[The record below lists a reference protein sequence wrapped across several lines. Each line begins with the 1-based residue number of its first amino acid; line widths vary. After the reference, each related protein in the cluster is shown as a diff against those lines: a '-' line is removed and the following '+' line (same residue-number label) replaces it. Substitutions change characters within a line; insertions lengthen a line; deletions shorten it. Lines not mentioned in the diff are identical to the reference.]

1 MAKKAKDSNLSI
13 EERLEQALVPNWNE
27 PYKLPENWCWVRVD
41 AISSI
46 YTGNSINEHVK
57 KEKYTGRTDGLVYLA
72 TKDIDFDS
80 TIDYDTNVCIPQSDG
95 FKVAPKYST
104 LLCIEG
110 GSAGRKIGFIT
121 QDVCFVNKLC
131 AFVPHGKINP
141 KYLYYVIQSDDFK
154 KQFDAKKHGLIGGV
168 SVKEVSSIFIPF
180 APVEI
185 QNKLVV
191 LVESVF
197 TKLDEAKQ
205 KAQDALDSF
214 KTRKDAILHK
224 AFSGELTAKWREENG
239 VGMESW
245 TKESIADLCNSLKYG
260 TAKKS
265 QATGEVV
272 VLRMGN
278 LQNGEI
284 DWSDLAYT
292 DDPEDI
298 DKYMLS
304 PGDVLFNRTNSAALV
319 GKTSIYRGE
328 YPAIY
333 AGYLIKLDYDHSI
346 IIGEYLN
353 YALNTTDAREYC
365 NTVKTD
371 GVNQSNINAKKIGA
385 YEINVASID
394 EQKEI
399 VLILKRLLE
408 SERQA
413 KETAEAV
420 LEQIGTIKKSILS
433 RAFRG
438 ELGTNTPTEESA
450 VELLKQVLHTAPEQ
464 RKTTVKRAV
473 IPKSLE
479 NRIKTDL
486 ERKIIKLYFQNKVD
500 VLTIDLIMSVS
511 SKKFD
516 IMEALRDLQQR
527 GILEKENN
535 KYKLLG

>member
-1 MAKKAKDSNLSI
+1 MAKKTKDSNLSI
-13 EERLEQALVPNWNE
+13 EERLERALIPNWDE

-41 AISSI
+41 AIASI
-46 YTGNSINEHVK
+46 YTGNSINERIK
-57 KEKYTGRTDGLVYLA
+57 EEKYAGRIDGLVYLA
-72 TKDIDFDS
+72 TKDIAFDS
-80 TIDYDTNVCIPQSDG
+80 TVDYETNVCIPLSDG

-110 GSAGRKIGFIT
+110 GSAGRKVGFIT

-141 KYLYYVIQSDDFK
+141 KYLYYVIQSDAFK

-180 APVEI
+180 APIEI
-185 QNKLVV
+185 QNKLVE

-197 TKLDEAKQ
+197 TKIDEAKE
-205 KAQDALDSF
+205 KAQEVVDGF
-214 KTRKDAILHK
+214 ETRKAAILHK
-224 AFSGELTAKWREENG
+224 AFTGELTAQWRKENG
-239 VGMESW
+239 VEMENW
-245 TKESIADLCNSLKYG
+245 AKESIADLCNSLKYG

-333 AGYLIKLDYDHSI
+333 AGYLIKLDYDHSV

-420 LEQIGTIKKSILS
+420 LEQIDTIKKSILS

-438 ELGTNTPTEESA
+438 ELGTNNPTEESA
-450 VELLKQVLHTAPEQ
+450 VELLKQVWNTASEQ